1 VAASQ
6 CSTADAMNSSVTSAR
21 SKTTRASTGPDSRV
35 YSSALT
41 WMPDGLSRSLNAAR
55 RSAMSWA
62 SAWALS
68 GSVSAWAVTASTAAR
83 RAGSR
88 MPARR
93 LASHSA
99 ATTAGSVPGSG

>member
-1 VAASQ
+1 MKA
-6 CSTADAMNSSVTSAR
+6 SVTSAR
-21 SKTTRASTGPDSRV
+21 SKETRASTGPYSRV

-41 WMPDGLSRSLNAAR
+41 WMPEGLSRSLSAAR

-62 SAWALS
+62 SACALS

-88 MPARR
+88 MPSRR

-99 ATTAGSVPGSG
+99 ATTAASVPGSG